1 MTCHFCLISLVL
13 SYSSYKPR
21 GLLNAAQAFRSHTV
35 WHCFCMSNSTVG
47 FLSSFF
53 TAVKVEELSDDP
65 RSFLPLPVYPSV
77 SYQILNAEPLF
88 LRDTGR
94 ELIGNASQLSQR
106 QTFMLSNISSGQ
118 QPPPSINA
126 SCGQMFVERAIPQEM
141 LQNGPRIRAFI
152 LAQQVRSSAPIMR
165 VLFHA
170 ARRVGG
176 DPRNGESGPRAGKS
190 GYICV
195 MTHAFWET
203 REVRGACSLPA
214 EGGSC
219 LARLKPEPAWFGLGS
234 GRSSW
239 ENRGDGQG
247 NTVEL
252 YYQTRP
258 SPNGQC
264 SPQDGQTR
272 RGQAGLATALRYG
285 LSGPRMKRIGSLSL
299 LRSPPG
305 NPTFMRLKLGG
316 TVVIQTSSKPV
327 KTTDTATFYVF
338 LPSASPVERLIL
350 R

>member
-1 MTCHFCLISLVL
+1 M
-13 SYSSYKPR
+13 
-21 GLLNAAQAFRSHTV
+21 
-35 WHCFCMSNSTVG
+35 
-47 FLSSFF
+47 
-53 TAVKVEELSDDP
+53 KVEELSDDP

-77 SYQILNAEPLF
+77 SYQIVNAEPLF
-88 LRDTGR
+88 LRDSGR
-94 ELIGNASQLSQR
+94 ELIGNASLPAQR

-118 QPPPSINA
+118 QPPPSINV
-126 SCGQMFVERAIPQEM
+126 SYGQMSVERAIPQEM
-141 LQNGPRIRAFI
+141 LQTGPRIRAFI
-152 LAQQVRSSAPIMR
+152 LARQVRSSAPIMR
-165 VLFHA
+165 VLFHT
-170 ARRVGG
+170 ARSGGG
-176 DPRNGESGPRAGKS
+176 DAQNTSTGESGPRMGKS

-203 REVRGACSLPA
+203 REVRGACALPA
-214 EGGSC
+214 DGGYC

-234 GRSSW
+234 GRSSQGSW
-239 ENRGDGQG
+239 GDGQG

-258 SPNGQC
+258 SSNGQC

-285 LSGPRMKRIGSLSL
+285 LNGPRMKRIGSLSL

-305 NPTFMRLKLGG
+305 NPTFMRVKLGG

>member
-1 MTCHFCLISLVL
+1 M
-13 SYSSYKPR
+13 
-21 GLLNAAQAFRSHTV
+21 
-35 WHCFCMSNSTVG
+35 
-47 FLSSFF
+47 
-53 TAVKVEELSDDP
+53 KVEELSDDP

-77 SYQILNAEPLF
+77 SYRILNAEPLF
-88 LRDTGR
+88 LRDAGR
-94 ELIGNASQLSQR
+94 ELIGNASLLTQR

-126 SCGQMFVERAIPQEM
+126 TYGQMSVERTIPPEM
-141 LQNGPRIRAFI
+141 LQTGPRIRAFI
-152 LAQQVRSSAPIMR
+152 LARQVRSSAPIMR
-165 VLFHA
+165 VLFHT
-170 ARRVGG
+170 ARSGGGGG
-176 DPRNGESGPRAGKS
+176 DPQNSSTGESGPRPGKS
-190 GYICV
+190 GFICV

-234 GRSSW
+234 GRASSSGSR

-252 YYQTRP
+252 YYQIRSSP
-258 SPNGQC
+258 STQC

-272 RGQAGLATALRYG
+272 RGQAGMVAALRYG

-299 LRSPPG
+299 VRSPPG
-305 NPTFMRLKLGG
+305 NPTFMRVKLGG

-327 KTTDTATFYVF
+327 KTSDTATFYVF
-338 LPSASPVERLIL
+338 LPSASPLERFIL

>member
-1 MTCHFCLISLVL
+1 MQLRHSGRIQCRTTSTCQTPVS
-13 SYSSYKPR
+13 
-21 GLLNAAQAFRSHTV
+21 
-35 WHCFCMSNSTVG
+35 G
-47 FLSSFF
+47 FLPFFF

-65 RSFLPLPVYPSV
+65 RSFFPLPIYPSV

-88 LRDTGR
+88 LRDASR
-94 ELIGNASQLSQR
+94 ELIGNASLQAQR

-126 SCGQMFVERAIPQEM
+126 SYGQMSVERVIPQEM
-141 LQNGPRIRAFI
+141 LQTGPRIRAFI

-170 ARRVGG
+170 ARRGG
-176 DPRNGESGPRAGKS
+176 VDPQNTSMGESGPRTGKS

-234 GRSSW
+234 SRSSR
-239 ENRGDGQG
+239 ENRGEGQG

-258 SPNGQC
+258 SPTSQC

-272 RGQAGLATALRYG
+272 RGQSGLAVALRYG

-305 NPTFMRLKLGG
+305 NPTFMRVKLGG

-338 LPSASPVERLIL
+338 LPSASPVERFIL